1 MSVVLYVPFPLRAF
15 SEGKGRVQIDTTPPT
30 VREALESLWPTCPG
44 LRERIITEQGEIRRH
59 INVFVGD
66 ENIRHTGGLSTPL
79 SGDVE
84 ISILPAVSGGAE

>member
-1 MSVVLYVPFPLRAF
+1 MSTVLYVPFPLRAF
-15 SEGKGRVQIDTTPPT
+15 SEGKGQVKLDTTPPT
-30 VREALESLWPTCPG
+30 VGEALESLWSVYPG
-44 LRERIITEQGEIRRH
+44 LRERITTEQGEIRQH

-84 ISILPAVSGGAE
+84 ISILPAVSGGKG